1 MTITIHSKAWPR
13 QLKVILTGSSIIFW
27 SNALNAHPVD
37 SDPTA
42 TKLDTMVVTGR
53 AADLTGIANSASQ
66 GRVSHEQFDKRPLLR
81 PAEVLEVIPGM
92 LATQHSGPGK
102 ANQYFLRGFNLDHG
116 TDFSATVD
124 GIPFNLPSHGH
135 GQGYLDINSII
146 PEAVR
151 MVEFQKGPYYADI
164 GDFSSAGSAHIHT
177 FNRMP
182 QGVAKLTAGEDNF
195 YRGLFLDSAS
205 LGSGDLLYAGELNFY
220 DGPWIL
226 QNDFEKYNGLIKYT
240 LGDEAHG
247 LTLLGSA
254 YHARWSATDQIPQR
268 AVETGL
274 ISRLGTIDPTDG
286 GETGRYSVGVNWRR
300 HQATTST
307 HITAYGFYYHLDLYS
322 NFTFFL
328 DDPVNGDQIHQKDR
342 RWVAGAKAEHTWFLN
357 WGIREIDITLGLQF
371 RHDAIDEVG
380 LFRTRS
386 REYLSTVRLDEVHQ
400 SSAGWYVESE
410 IRWNEKFRSIV
421 GLRGDVYHFNVD
433 SRQIENSGSRTDFIA
448 SPKLSLIFGPW
459 AKTEYFINAGYG
471 FHSNDARGTTTTVDP
486 VTGDP
491 VKRVDPLVRSKG
503 AEAGLRT
510 SLVPGL
516 TTTLALW
523 YLTLDSEL
531 LFIGDAGT
539 TEPLASSDRYGL
551 EWTNFYKL
559 TSWLTLDADFAFSE
573 SQFSGGGEIPG
584 SVGRVISAGVTVDW
598 PDNPRFFGAL
608 RVRHFGDIPLT
619 EEGNITAGS
628 TTLLN
633 LKVGYQ
639 RKQWGLE
646 LDILN
651 LLNSDDHDITYFYA
665 SRLPGEPS
673 GGIPDIHF
681 HPVIPRSIRGSVFVY
696 F

>member
-1 MTITIHSKAWPR
+1 MLP
-13 QLKVILTGSSIIFW
+13 
-27 SNALNAHPVD
+27 ND
-37 SDPTA
+37 S
-42 TKLDTMVVTGR
+42 
-53 AADLTGIANSASQ
+53 
-66 GRVSHEQFDKRPLLR
+66 
-81 PAEVLEVIPGM
+81 
-92 LATQHSGPGK
+92 
-102 ANQYFLRGFNLDHG
+102 
-116 TDFSATVD
+116 
-124 GIPFNLPSHGH
+124 
-135 GQGYLDINSII
+135 
-146 PEAVR
+146 
-151 MVEFQKGPYYADI
+151 
-164 GDFSSAGSAHIHT
+164 
-177 FNRMP
+177 
-182 QGVAKLTAGEDNF
+182 
-195 YRGLFLDSAS
+195 
-205 LGSGDLLYAGELNFY
+205 
-220 DGPWIL
+220 
-226 QNDFEKYNGLIKYT
+226 EKYNGLIKYT
-240 LGDEAHG
+240 IGDEAHG
-247 LTLLGSA
+247 LTLLGST

-286 GETGRYSVGVNWRR
+286 GETGRYSLGMNWRR

-342 RWVAGAKAEHTWFLN
+342 RWVAGAEAEHTWFLN
-357 WGIREIDITLGLQF
+357 WDTREIDITLGLQF

-400 SSAGWYVESE
+400 SSAGWYAKSE
-410 IRWNEKFRSIV
+410 IRRNEKFRSIV

-503 AEAGLRT
+503 AEVGLRT
-510 SLVPGL
+510 NLVPGL

-539 TEPLASSDRYGL
+539 TEPLAGSDRYGL

-573 SQFSGGGEIPG
+573 SQFSGGDEIPG

-619 EEGNITAGS
+619 EEGKITAGS

-639 RKQWGLE
+639 RKQWGFE

-651 LLNSDDHDITYFYA
+651 LLNSEDHDITYFYT

-673 GGIPDIHF
+673 GGVPDIHF
-681 HPVIPRSIRGSVFVY
+681 HPVMPRSIHGSVFIH